1 MHVATTLNPNNPA
14 WICPQAVVLAVRV
27 SEAMAVRYGP
37 ASRWVTHS
45 RIQASLI
52 REEAGDKVRPG
63 PSPSA
68 FLYGWNSGAD
78 LGTDILHGHTVCSIA
93 RAILVVTSEYR

>member
-63 PSPSA
+63 PSPLRLPPWLEQQCS
-68 FLYGWNSGAD
+68 LVH
-78 LGTDILHGHTVCSIA
+78 LGNIPPQGGCLLSIA
-93 RAILVVTSEYR
+93 YQ